1 MQGTGLAG
9 RCRGRLA
16 PSTTMTRLPLL
27 VLGLLLAPGLSI
39 AAESKEKFRL
49 IEVPELESMQK
60 DARSPVTVLDAN
72 EAEFRDKNGVIPGA
86 RLLSSFDAYD
96 LKQELPAD
104 RNAPLVFY
112 CSNRL

>member
-1 MQGTGLAG
+1 MTRIAFAALAGLLAGGLAF
-9 RCRGRLA
+9 
-16 PSTTMTRLPLL
+16 
-27 VLGLLLAPGLSI
+27 

-60 DARSPVTVLDAN
+60 DASAPVTVLDAN
-72 EAEFRDKNGVIPGA
+72 DTEFREKNGVIPGA
-86 RLLSSFDAYD
+86 KLLSSFEAYD
-96 LKQELPAD
+96 IRKELPAD